1 MRSFAINRTSSES
14 LKPYELIGLKYR
26 LGSDPVKH
34 GTGDCLSLVRTVLAN
49 DGFTVPQGHRDWY
62 RRLRKKDYS
71 IFFEE
76 LNRWGVESPPKLGT
90 IGLCHGQDEGYG
102 MAAYYEEGWLSY
114 RKTLEGQVVI
124 WSPLEAL
131 SLAGCYFQ
139 RKPIS
144 VMHSD

>member
-1 MRSFAINRTSSES
+1 MRSSSFNRTSAKP
-14 LKPYELIGLKYR
+14 LKPYELIGFKYR

-49 DGFTVPQGHRDWY
+49 YGFTVPQGHRDWY

-71 IFFEE
+71 VFFEE

-90 IGLCHGQDEGYG
+90 IGLCKSDDGYG

-114 RKTLEGQVVI
+114 KETFGELVVS
-124 WSPLEAL
+124 WTPLNGLLVE
-131 SLAGCYFQ
+131 GCYYQ
-139 RKPIS
+139 RK
-144 VMHSD
+144 

>member
-1 MRSFAINRTSSES
+1 
-14 LKPYELIGLKYR
+14 LKPYELIGFEYR

-34 GTGDCLSLVRTVLAN
+34 GTGDCLSLVRTVLGHY
-49 DGFTVPQGHRDWY
+49 GFTVPKGERDWY
-62 RRLRKKDYS
+62 RRLKRKDYS

-76 LNRWGVESPPKLGT
+76 LNRWGVDSPPKLGT
-90 IGLCHGQDEGYG
+90 IGLCKSDDGYG
-102 MAAYYEEGWLSY
+102 MAAFYEEGWLSY
-114 RKTLEGQVVI
+114 QKTLGKSVVR

-144 VMHSD
+144 AMLLE

>member
-1 MRSFAINRTSSES
+1 M
-14 LKPYELIGLKYR
+14 KPHELIGLPYR
-26 LGSDPVKH
+26 LGADPVKH
-34 GTGDCLSLVRTVLAN
+34 GAGDCLSLCRTVLAHYEISS
-49 DGFTVPQGHRDWY
+49 PEPERSWY

-90 IGLCHGQDEGYG
+90 IGLCKSDDGYG

-114 RKTLEGQVVI
+114 RRTLEDQVVI

-131 SLAGCYFQ
+131 LVVGCYFQ
-139 RKPIS
+139 RKPNS
-144 VMHSD
+144 VIL

>member
-1 MRSFAINRTSSES
+1 MR
-14 LKPYELIGLKYR
+14 PDQLIGLPYR
-26 LGSDPVKH
+26 LGADPIKH
-34 GTGDCLSLVRTVLAN
+34 GAGDCLSLCRTVLAHYEIN
-49 DGFTVPQGHRDWY
+49 SPEPERSWY

-76 LNRWGVESPPKLGT
+76 LNRWGVDSPPKLGA
-90 IGLCHGQDEGYG
+90 IGLCKSDDGYG

-114 RKTLEGQVVI
+114 RRTLENQVVI

-144 VMHSD
+144 VMPLE

>member
-1 MRSFAINRTSSES
+1 MFSSSFNRSITES
-14 LKPYELIGLKYR
+14 LKPYELIGFEYR

-34 GTGDCLSLVRTVLAN
+34 GTGDCLSLVRAVLGHY
-49 DGFTVPQGHRDWY
+49 GFTVPQGQRDWY

-71 IFFEE
+71 VFFQE

-90 IGLCHGQDEGYG
+90 IGLCKSEDGYG
-102 MAAYYEEGWLSY
+102 MAAWYEEGWISY
-114 RKTLEGQVVI
+114 QKTLGRSVVK

-131 SLAGCYFQ
+131 SLVGCYFQ

-144 VMHSD
+144 VILLE

>member
-1 MRSFAINRTSSES
+1 MLSSSSDRATTKS
-14 LKPYELIGLKYR
+14 LKPYELIGLEYR
-26 LGSDPVKH
+26 LGSDPAIH

-49 DGFTVPQGHRDWY
+49 YGFTVPKGERDWY
-62 RRLRKKDYS
+62 RRLRRKDYS

-90 IGLCHGQDEGYG
+90 IGLCHSENDSYG

-114 RKTLEGQVVI
+114 RRTLESQVVI

-144 VMHSD
+144 AMSLD

>member
-1 MRSFAINRTSSES
+1 MLSFTSNRAGSKS
-14 LKPYELIGLKYR
+14 LKPYELIGLEYR

-34 GTGDCLSLVRTVLAN
+34 GTGDCLSLCRTVLKHYGIAS
-49 DGFTVPQGHRDWY
+49 PEPKRDWY
-62 RRLRKKDYS
+62 RRLRRKDYS

-90 IGLCHGQDEGYG
+90 IGLCKSDDALY
-102 MAAYYEEGWLSY
+102 MAAFYEEGWLSY
-114 RKTLEGQVVI
+114 QKTLESQVVI